1 MFLRWTGYT
10 KAMSTSPIAIID
22 SLHVIKDRLFYE
34 AEANRVQ
41 DCLSISGAG
50 NDYLSVIRFLLAYDA
65 NSGTFNAY
73 RRDVERLLQWSWRI
87 RQASIH
93 SLSREDF
100 IAFFEFVQ
108 QPPVEWIGHKNVA
121 RFVVKSGERA
131 PNPDWRPFVISV
143 SKADFRAGKTP
154 DKATYSPSHASIRAN
169 FKILSSFYDYLT
181 EESYLQFNPI
191 AQIRQKSK
199 FLRRESGYKDVKR
212 ISELQ
217 WSYVLETAGLMA
229 DKDPESHERTLFI
242 ISALYLMY
250 LRVSE
255 LVADERA
262 APVMGDFKRDTDGNW
277 WFHVTGK
284 GNKYRTVTVS
294 NSMLDA
300 LKRFR
305 LSRNMTPLP
314 QPSDSEPLVAK
325 TRGKGPVTSSRMIR
339 KIVQECFDQA
349 YIRMCADISKQ
360 DAEELLA
367 ATVHWLR
374 HTGISED
381 VKTRPRDH
389 VRDDAGHGSM
399 ATTDLY
405 IESNRRERHASGK
418 NKKVD
423 NC

>member
-1 MFLRWTGYT
+1 MLEQPT
-10 KAMSTSPIAIID
+10 AIID
-22 SLHVIKDRLFYE
+22 NLSVISNRLFYE
-34 AEANRVQ
+34 AEANRIQ
-41 DCLSISGAG
+41 DSFSIDGIQQ
-50 NDYLSVIRFLLAYDA
+50 DYLSAIRFLLSYDA
-65 NSGTFNAY
+65 NAGTFNAY
-73 RRDVERLLQWSWRI
+73 RRDVERLLQWAWRV
-87 RQASIH
+87 RKTSIH
-93 SLSREDF
+93 TLSREDF
-100 IAFFEFVQ
+100 VEFFKFVQ
-108 QPPVEWIGHKNVA
+108 NPPVSWISTKNVA
-121 RFVVKSGERA
+121 RFRVKNSARVQNVE
-131 PNPDWRPFVISV
+131 WRPFVLAISK
-143 SKADFRAGKTP
+143 SEFQLGKEHKKADYT
-154 DKATYSPSHASIRAN
+154 PSHASIRAN

-181 EESYLQFNPI
+181 EESYVEFNPI

-199 FLRRESGYKDVKR
+199 FIRRESGYNEVKR

-217 WSYVLETAGLMA
+217 WSYVLETAHTMA
-229 DKDPESHERTLFI
+229 DKDPEIHERTLFI
-242 ISALYLMY
+242 ISTLFLMY
-250 LRVSE
+250 LRISE

-262 APVMGDFKRDTDGNW
+262 APVMGDFKRDQDGNW

-294 NSMLDA
+294 DAMLGA
-300 LKRFR
+300 LKRYR
-305 LSRNMTPLP
+305 QSRNMTPLP
-314 QPSDSEPLVAK
+314 EHSDSEPLVAK
-325 TRGKGPVTSSRMIR
+325 TRGKGPITSSRMIR
-339 KIVQECFDQA
+339 KIVQSCFDKA
-349 YIRMCADISKQ
+349 YQKMRDELSKE

-381 VKTRPRDH
+381 VKVRPRDH